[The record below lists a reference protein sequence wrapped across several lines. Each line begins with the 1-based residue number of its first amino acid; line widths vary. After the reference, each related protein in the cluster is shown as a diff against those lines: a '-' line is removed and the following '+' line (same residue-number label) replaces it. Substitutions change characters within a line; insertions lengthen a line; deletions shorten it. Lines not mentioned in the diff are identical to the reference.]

1 MKRKIFPA
9 VLMCV
14 ISASL
19 AWGEAKIF
27 VGYPALGECTAD
39 SVRIRTAPDTNTK
52 IIGRLNEYDKI
63 IVLRKTKDKSDTWY
77 EVDNPAG
84 TEKAYVSGKYL
95 VPAYRQEFQRSAGA
109 KILTDI
115 RLTYGATPE
124 KMSVL
129 SGGNVKI
136 SRIDSDTGFPFV
148 VADFGDYRA
157 LYWDN
162 FEGRTGYLK
171 SLEVKSGNKSFGN
184 IRIGDS
190 TDKLRRELGD
200 PVNDSG
206 SSWEYEI
213 YLYGYHEGYAEE
225 LADACIFRFGIEDG
239 KISRMYYY
247 NHENG
252 EDGET
257 KW

>member
-1 MKRKIFPA
+1 MKRKIFLA

-19 AWGEAKIF
+19 ACGESKIF
-27 VGYPALGECTAD
+27 VEYPTLGECTAD
-39 SVRIRTAPDTNTK
+39 RVRIRTSPDTNAE
-52 IIGRLNEYDKI
+52 IIGKLNEYDQI
-63 IVLRKTKDKSDTWY
+63 IVLREVKAKGSTWY
-77 EVDNPAG
+77 EVDNPKG
-84 TEKAYVSGKYL
+84 DGEAYVSGKYL
-95 VPAYRQEFQRSAGA
+95 TPAYRQEFQRSPGA
-109 KILTDI
+109 KLLTDI

-124 KMSVL
+124 KMSAL
-129 SGGNVKI
+129 SGGNAKL
-136 SRIDSDTGFPFV
+136 SRIDSNTGFPFV

-171 SLEVKSGNKSFGN
+171 SLEIKSGNKPFGN

-200 PVNDSG
+200 PVNKSG
-206 SSWEYEI
+206 SLWEYEI
-213 YLYGYHEGYAEE
+213 YLYGYHEGYVEE
-225 LADACIFRFGIEDG
+225 LVDACIFRFGIENG

-257 KW
+257 EW